1 MKQDYVTHSGTITHV
16 TDSTLTLRTD
26 GSCSCDG
33 CAVASLCNKD
43 SSDGGGE
50 SITIDTPIASRY
62 SVGQRV
68 EVIASSGS
76 TLRATWWALLLPT
89 ILFVGVILG
98 VRLIWPQSGAV
109 SLVAGFATLAV
120 YDLGLYLCRK
130 KLAQKIIWTVRP
142 V

>member
-43 SSDGGGE
+43 TSSGGE
-50 SITIDTPIASRY
+50 SITIDTPQARQY
-62 SVGQRV
+62 SVGQQV

-89 ILFVGVILG
+89 ILFVGIILG
-98 VRLIWPQSGAV
+98 VRLLWPQSGAI
-109 SLVAGFATLAV
+109 SLVAGFVALAI
-120 YDLGLYLCRK
+120 YDLGLYLFRRR
-130 KLAQKIIWTVRP
+130 LAQKIIWTIRP
-142 V
+142 L

>member
-43 SSDGGGE
+43 TSSGGE
-50 SITIDTPIASRY
+50 SITIDTPQARQY
-62 SVGQRV
+62 AVGQQV

-89 ILFVGVILG
+89 ILFVGIILG
-98 VRLIWPQSGAV
+98 VRLLWPQSGAI
-109 SLVAGFATLAV
+109 SLVAGFVALAI
-120 YDLGLYLCRK
+120 YDLGLYLFRRR
-130 KLAQKIIWTVRP
+130 LAQKIIWTIRP
-142 V
+142 L

>member
-33 CAVASLCNKD
+33 CAVASLCSKD
-43 SSDGGGE
+43 TSSGGE
-50 SITIDTPIASRY
+50 SITIDTPQARQY
-62 SVGQRV
+62 SVGQQV

-89 ILFVGVILG
+89 ILFVGIILG
-98 VRLIWPQSGAV
+98 VRLLWPQSGAI
-109 SLVAGFATLAV
+109 SLVAGFVALAI
-120 YDLGLYLCRK
+120 YDLGLYLFRRR
-130 KLAQKIIWTVRP
+130 LAQKIIWTIRP
-142 V
+142 L

>member
-33 CAVASLCNKD
+33 CAVASLGNKD
-43 SSDGGGE
+43 TSSGGE
-50 SITIDTPIASRY
+50 SITIDTPQARQY
-62 SVGQRV
+62 SVGQQV

-89 ILFVGVILG
+89 ILFVGIILG
-98 VRLIWPQSGAV
+98 VRLLWPQSGAI
-109 SLVAGFATLAV
+109 SLVAGFVALAI
-120 YDLGLYLCRK
+120 YDLGLYLFRRR
-130 KLAQKIIWTVRP
+130 LAQKIIWTIRP
-142 V
+142 L

>member
-33 CAVASLCNKD
+33 CAVAALCNKD
-43 SSDGGGE
+43 TSSGGE
-50 SITIDTPIASRY
+50 SITIDTPQARQY
-62 SVGQRV
+62 SVGQQV

-89 ILFVGVILG
+89 ILFVGIILG
-98 VRLIWPQSGAV
+98 VRLLWPQSGAI
-109 SLVAGFATLAV
+109 SLVAGFVALAI
-120 YDLGLYLCRK
+120 YDLGLYLFRRR
-130 KLAQKIIWTVRP
+130 LAQKIIWTIRP
-142 V
+142 L

>member
-43 SSDGGGE
+43 TSSGGE
-50 SITIDTPIASRY
+50 TITIDTPQAHLY
-62 SVGQRV
+62 AVGQQV
-68 EVIASSGS
+68 EVIATSGS

-89 ILFVGVILG
+89 ILFVGIILG
-98 VRLIWPQSGAV
+98 VRLHWPQSGAI
-109 SLVAGFATLAV
+109 SLVAGFAALAV
-120 YDLGLYLCRK
+120 YDLGLYIFRRR
-130 KLAQKIIWTVRP
+130 LAQKIIWTIRP
-142 V
+142 I

>member
-43 SSDGGGE
+43 TSSGGE
-50 SITIDTPIASRY
+50 SITIDTPQARQY
-62 SVGQRV
+62 SVGQQV

-76 TLRATWWALLLPT
+76 TLRATWLALLLPT
-89 ILFVGVILG
+89 ILFVGIILG
-98 VRLIWPQSGAV
+98 VRLLWPQSGAI
-109 SLVAGFATLAV
+109 SLVAGFVALAI
-120 YDLGLYLCRK
+120 YDLGLYLFRRR
-130 KLAQKIIWTVRP
+130 LAQKIIWTIRP
-142 V
+142 L